1 MSDPTP
7 LMKQYLEIKNQHRD
21 AILFFRVGDFYEM
34 FYEDARLASK
44 ILEIALTS
52 RDKNKEEAVPLC
64 GVPYHAA
71 STYIAKLIRA
81 GWKVAICEQME
92 NPKQARL
99 QSGPGIVKRE
109 VVRVI
114 TPGTVIEPDLLESKE
129 PLYIA
134 AIYPSDSGKTHSGN
148 ADPMINVMGLA
159 YLDLSTGEFCA
170 TELHDLSR
178 LNHELACIDP
188 KELLLPQRLKDQAG
202 HPIGTQIQ
210 NWPIQYLPDWHFA
223 LDLVEQLL
231 LSHFRVQSLD
241 GYGFSGRLA
250 AIAAAGALLRYVTD
264 NQKGSVQN
272 ITSLKW
278 HVVDDY
284 MVLDPVTQRNL
295 DLVRSST
302 EKRKDTTLVAILDRT
317 QTPMGARLLREWL
330 LRPLLDLREIEKRL
344 ATVQVL
350 VEDYGTRV
358 DLCSK
363 LSQVYDLERLI
374 GRMSLGATNA
384 RDLVMLKRSLKRLP
398 EIQKLLHPCQAPAIQ
413 EMLPHWDDLQDIFR
427 TIDQMIMEDPPA
439 QLHEGGLIKDGVHPP
454 LDELRSIAR
463 DGKGWIAKLEAQ
475 ERKRTG
481 IDSLKIRYNQV
492 FGYYIE
498 ITRANFHLAPQDYIR
513 KQTLV
518 NAERFITPELKT
530 LEEKVLG
537 AESQII
543 ELEYNLFEEIRLK
556 VAQEA
561 ARVQTMARLLATL
574 DVLSTLA
581 EVAHTHHYVRPQ
593 VTEGRGICIV
603 DGRHPVLERFS
614 ITESFIPN
622 DTLLDGEENR
632 LLIITGPNM
641 AGKSTYMRQVAL
653 IVLMAQ
659 MGGFVPAREAVIGL
673 VDRIFTRVGASDD
686 LASGRST
693 FMVEMNETANIV
705 NNATSKSLIILD
717 EIGRGTSTFD
727 GISIAWA
734 VAEYIHT
741 RIMARTLF
749 ATHYHELTDL
759 AAHHLGI
766 KNLKAAVRE
775 WNDEIIFLRKI
786 VEGGADRSYGVQVAR
801 LAGLPTEVLQRAK
814 EVLAHLE
821 EPQISRVAPPEPG
834 QPSAQPDL
842 FEYPPSQAL
851 LEEIVNLDLLKMTP
865 LEALHK
871 LDELQKKANL
881 GKKHN

>member
-1 MSDPTP
+1 
-7 LMKQYLEIKNQHRD
+7 MKQYLEIKNQHRD

-34 FYEDARLASK
+34 FYEDAQTASK

-92 NPKQARL
+92 DPKQARL

-114 TPGTVIEPDLLESKE
+114 TPGTVIEPDLLESRE

-134 AIYPSDSGKTHSGN
+134 ALYLDGSKRIDPAGPDSITKV
-148 ADPMINVMGLA
+148 IGLA
-159 YLDLSTGEFCA
+159 YLDLSTGEFRA
-170 TELHDLSR
+170 TELHDPSR
-178 LNHELACIDP
+178 LNHELSCIDP
-188 KELLLPQRLKDQAG
+188 KELLLPQRMKDLAN
-202 HPIGTQIQ
+202 HLIGTQGQ
-210 NWPIQYLPDWHFA
+210 SSASDGSGGWPIQYLPDWHFSF
-223 LDLVEQLL
+223 DLAEQLL

-241 GYGFSGRLA
+241 GYGLNGRPA
-250 AIAAAGALLRYVTD
+250 VIAAAGALIRYVTD

-272 ITSLKW
+272 VTSLKW
-278 HVVDDY
+278 HSLENH

-295 DLVRSST
+295 DLVRST
-302 EKRKDTTLVAILDRT
+302 MEKTKDTTLLAVLDRT

-330 LRPLLDLREIEKRL
+330 LRPLLDLPEIEKRL
-344 ATVQVL
+344 ATVEAF
-350 VEDYGTRV
+350 VEDYSTRV
-358 DLCSK
+358 EFCSK

-374 GRMSLGATNA
+374 GRISLGAANA
-384 RDLVMLKRSLKRLP
+384 RDLIMLKRSLKGLP
-398 EIQKLLHPCQAPAIQ
+398 DIKKLLRPCQAPIIQ
-413 EMLPHWDDLQDIFR
+413 EMLPHWDDLEDIFR
-427 TIDQMIMEDPPA
+427 MIDQMITEEPPA
-439 QLHEGGLIKDGVHPP
+439 QLHEGGLIKDGVHSP

-475 ERKRTG
+475 ERKCTG
-481 IDSLKIRYNQV
+481 IDSLKVRYNQV

-498 ITRANFHLAPQDYIR
+498 ITRANLHLVPQDYIR

-537 AESQII
+537 AEGQII
-543 ELEYNLFEEIRLK
+543 ELEYKLFEEVRLK
-556 VAQEA
+556 IAQEA
-561 ARVQTMARLLATL
+561 VRIQAMAHLLATL
-574 DVLSTLA
+574 DVLTALA
-581 EVAHTHHYVRPQ
+581 DVAHTHHYIRPQ
-593 VTEGRGICIV
+593 VTEGREIRIV
-603 DGRHPVLERFS
+603 DGRHPVLERLF
-614 ITESFIPN
+614 TAESFIPN

-641 AGKSTYMRQVAL
+641 AGKSTYMRQTAL
-653 IVLMAQ
+653 IVLLAQ
-659 MGGFVPAREAVIGL
+659 MGSFVPAREAAIGR

-705 NNATSKSLIILD
+705 NNATAKSLIVLD

-741 RIMARTLF
+741 RIKARTLF

-759 AAHHLGI
+759 ATHHPGI

-801 LAGLPTEVLQRAK
+801 LAGLPSEVLQRAK

-821 EPQISRVAPPEPG
+821 PQISRVAPPAPG

-842 FEYPPSQAL
+842 FENPPSQAL
-851 LEEIVNLDLLKMTP
+851 LEEIVNLDPLKMTP
-865 LEALHK
+865 LEALNK
-871 LDELQKKANL
+871 LDELKKKAQGL
-881 GKKHN
+881 IIP

>member
-1 MSDPTP
+1 
-7 LMKQYLEIKNQHRD
+7 MKQYLEIKNQHPD

-34 FYEDARLASK
+34 FYEDAQIASK

-81 GWKVAICEQME
+81 GWKVAVCEQME
-92 NPKQARL
+92 DPKQARL

-109 VVRVI
+109 VIRVI
-114 TPGTVIEPDLLESKE
+114 TPGTVIEPDLLESRE

-134 AIYPSDSGKTHSGN
+134 AIYLADSKR
-148 ADPMINVMGLA
+148 INPTRPDSISKAIGLA
-159 YLDLSTGEFCA
+159 YLDLSTGEFRVTA
-170 TELHDLSR
+170 LHDSSR

-188 KELLLPQRLKDQAG
+188 KELLLPQRMKDWAD
-202 HPIGTQIQ
+202 HLIGTQGQ
-210 NWPIQYLPDWHFA
+210 SVSGGWPIQYLPDWHFA
-223 LDLVEQLL
+223 PDLAERLL

-241 GYGFSGRLA
+241 GYGLNGNPA
-250 AIAAAGALLRYVTD
+250 VIAAAGALIRYVTD

-278 HVVDDY
+278 DSLENH
-284 MVLDPVTQRNL
+284 MILDPVTQRNL
-295 DLVRSST
+295 DLVRSAT
-302 EKRKDTTLVAILDRT
+302 EKAKDTTLLAVLDRT

-330 LRPLLDLREIEKRL
+330 LRPLLDLCEIEKRL
-344 ATVQVL
+344 ATVETF
-350 VEDYGTRV
+350 VEDYSTRV
-358 DLCSK
+358 ELCSK

-374 GRMSLGATNA
+374 GRISLGAANA
-384 RDLVMLKRSLKRLP
+384 RDLVMLKRSLKGLP
-398 EIQKLLHPCQAPAIQ
+398 EIQKLLHPCHAPIIQ

-427 TIDQMIMEDPPA
+427 MIDQMIIDEPPA
-439 QLHEGGLIKDGVHPP
+439 QLHEGGLIKDGVHSP

-463 DGKGWIAKLEAQ
+463 DGKGWIAKLETQ

-481 IDSLKIRYNQV
+481 IDSLKVRYNQV

-498 ITRANFHLAPQDYIR
+498 ITRANLHLVPQDYTR

-518 NAERFITPELKT
+518 NAERYITPELKT

-537 AESQII
+537 AEGQII
-543 ELEYNLFEEIRLK
+543 ELEYKLFEEVRLK
-556 VAQEA
+556 IAQEA
-561 ARVQTMARLLATL
+561 ARIQAMARLLATL
-574 DVLSTLA
+574 DVLTALA
-581 EVAHTHHYVRPQ
+581 DVAHTHHYIRPQ
-593 VTEGRGICIV
+593 VTEGQEIRVV
-603 DGRHPVLERFS
+603 DGRHPVLERLS

-632 LLIITGPNM
+632 FLIITGPNM

-653 IVLMAQ
+653 IVLLAQ
-659 MGGFVPAREAVIGL
+659 MGSFVPAREANIGL

-705 NNATSKSLIILD
+705 NNATAKSLIILD

-741 RIMARTLF
+741 RIKARTLF

-759 AAHHLGI
+759 AAHHPGI
-766 KNLKAAVRE
+766 KNMKAAVRE

-801 LAGLPTEVLQRAK
+801 LAGLPPDVLQRAK
-814 EVLAHLE
+814 EVLAHL

-834 QPSAQPDL
+834 QHSVQPDL
-842 FEYPPSQAL
+842 FQQQPSQAL
-851 LEEIVNLDLLKMTP
+851 LGEIAKLDPLKMTP
-865 LEALHK
+865 LEALNK
-871 LDELQKKANL
+871 LDELQKKARSL
-881 GKKHN
+881 KER